1 MAFKSNASWIFQ
13 RQWRLQTKVWPA
25 LSNYRAVSNKGFF
38 IQPKWLTL
46 HRDTHLTLSNA
57 GCLAICSVPHRAT
70 QATTDLLLLV
80 VQLHPL
86 ALLSLPLL
94 SQDLQMDHQ
103 ETVKVLDLLIF
114 LH

>member
-1 MAFKSNASWIFQ
+1 MILLIPK
-13 RQWRLQTKVWPA
+13 
-25 LSNYRAVSNKGFF
+25 
-38 IQPKWLTL
+38 IQSYTL
-46 HRDTHLTLSNA
+46 H
-57 GCLAICSVPHRAT
+57 C
-70 QATTDLLLLV
+70 TTCDIYIYVCVYIYTFLQDLLLLV

>member
-1 MAFKSNASWIFQ
+1 MAKTIMYTETASIYDFVNSQKPELHTSVYYLWYIYIYIYTF
-13 RQWRLQTKVWPA
+13 LQ
-25 LSNYRAVSNKGFF
+25 
-38 IQPKWLTL
+38 
-46 HRDTHLTLSNA
+46 
-57 GCLAICSVPHRAT
+57 
-70 QATTDLLLLV
+70 DLLLV
-80 VQLHPL
+80 AQLHPL